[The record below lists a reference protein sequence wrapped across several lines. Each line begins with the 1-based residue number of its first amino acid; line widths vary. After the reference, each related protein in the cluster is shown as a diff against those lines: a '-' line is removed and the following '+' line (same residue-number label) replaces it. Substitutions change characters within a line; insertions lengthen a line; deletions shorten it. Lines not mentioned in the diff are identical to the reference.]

1 MRNEKTLDYLRSG
14 SWISGEEMAQQLGIS
29 RAAVWKQIKNLRSRG
44 YRIESSTNRG
54 YRLTYSPDILDASK
68 ICSELK
74 TKFIGRNLHCYQEV
88 KSTNEVARSI
98 ARSCDDGTVV
108 LAEIQTAGRGRMA
121 RAWASPYGGIWMSL
135 ILKPKIALANAYKIN
150 MAVSVALSRA
160 VASLYGLKA
169 SIKWPNDLLINDRKV
184 CGILMEIS
192 AEIDRLEYAVIG
204 IGINANV
211 DAEAFPDEWKA
222 TSISRELGSE
232 ISRIEL
238 IQRVLQEIE
247 DAYCKMDSQE
257 IYQEWCD
264 RSATLGRCVRIN
276 SAAGD
281 FDGEAI
287 SLSEDGALLVK
298 ASGNLL
304 RVVAGDCIHLR
315 DLRGR
320 ETA

>member
-1 MRNEKTLDYLRSG
+1 LGSEEALDYLRSG
-14 SWISGEEMAQQLGIS
+14 SWVSGEEMAQQLGIS

-44 YRIESSTNRG
+44 YRIESSTNKG
-54 YRLTYSPDILDASK
+54 YRLTYSPDILDESM

-88 KSTNEVARSI
+88 KSTNEAARSI
-98 ARSCDDGTVV
+98 ARSCNDGTVV
-108 LAEIQTAGRGRMA
+108 LAEMQTEGRGRMA
-121 RAWASPYGGIWMSL
+121 RAWASPHGGVWMSL
-135 ILKPKIALANAYKIN
+135 ILKPKIALANAYKVN
-150 MAVSVALSRA
+150 MAISVALSKA
-160 VASLYGLKA
+160 IAGLYGMKV

-211 DAEAFPDEWKA
+211 DAEAFPDEWNA
-222 TSISRELGSE
+222 TSISRELGSK

-247 DAYCKMDSQE
+247 DAYCKIDSKE
-257 IYQEWCD
+257 IYNEWCD
-264 RSATLGRCVRIN
+264 RSATLGRHVRIN

-281 FDGEAI
+281 FDGKAI
-287 SLSEDGALLVK
+287 SLSEDGALMVK
-298 ASGNLL
+298 SSGSLL

-315 DLRGR
+315 NLRGG
-320 ETA
+320 EIA

>member
-1 MRNEKTLDYLRSG
+1 
-14 SWISGEEMAQQLGIS
+14 MAQQLGVS
-29 RAAVWKQIKNLRSRG
+29 RAAVWKQIKSLRSRG
-44 YRIESSTNRG
+44 YRIESSTNKG
-54 YRLTYSPDILDASK
+54 YRLIYVPDILDVSR
-68 ICSELK
+68 ISSGLN
-74 TKFIGRNLHCYQEV
+74 TTFIGKNIHCYQEV

-98 ARSCDDGTVV
+98 ARTSEDGTVV
-108 LAEIQTAGRGRMA
+108 LAEVQTEGRGRMS
-121 RAWASPYGGIWMSL
+121 RDWASPYGGVWMSL
-135 ILKPKIALANAYKIN
+135 ILKPKVALAHAYKVN

-160 VASLYGLKA
+160 IAGLYGLKA

-192 AEIDRLEYAVIG
+192 AEIDRLEYAIIG

-211 DAEAFPDEWKA
+211 DVKALSDVWNA
-222 TSISRELGSE
+222 TSISGEIGRE

-238 IQRVLQEIE
+238 IQRVLAEIE
-247 DAYCKMDSQE
+247 DAICRMESQE
-257 IYQEWCD
+257 IYREWVE
-264 RSATLGRCVRIN
+264 RSSTLGKHVRIN
-276 SAAGD
+276 TVSGD
-281 FDGEAI
+281 FVGKAV
-287 SLSEDGALLVK
+287 SLSEDGALIVN